1 MQYLVSFALLVA
13 FVAWMVGVYNNLCHL
28 RGAVCNCWGQWR
40 KATHHRNECLNDFTT
55 AFARFLPQG
64 DPLPESLRRMVAD
77 SERSLALLAHE
88 PRWGSQHGFVGGAE
102 SLLRQAVARSVQ
114 TVEDSPA
121 MRAHEHL
128 QRLCSG
134 VAVSLYQQDQQ
145 ASLFNR
151 AAFEYNAAL
160 ARPSAR
166 LLAPVFGF
174 CSADPL
180 SPSEKADTHSS

>member
-1 MQYLVSFALLVA
+1 
-13 FVAWMVGVYNNLCHL
+13 
-28 RGAVCNCWGQWR
+28 
-40 KATHHRNECLNDFTT
+40 
-55 AFARFLPQG
+55 
-64 DPLPESLRRMVAD
+64 
-77 SERSLALLAHE
+77 
-88 PRWGSQHGFVGGAE
+88 
-102 SLLRQAVARSVQ
+102 
-114 TVEDSPA
+114 

-180 SPSEKADTHSS
+180 SSSEKADTHSS